1 MNRATAASKE
11 AWGFSAVEEFW
22 SRFSPLSPYGK
33 DEKALRL
40 VLGDAALI
48 ERRYDETEAV
58 AKFLKRNASDPSLRD
73 RVCYHLKRIPRLP
86 EGERGSGERYELI
99 ELFQIKKFIANYRA
113 ILGLL
118 DPELREAFGLRFES
132 EGLRDRLLLGGS
144 DPETFFVS
152 DAYDERL
159 ADLRAEIGAIDRD
172 LFGLRR
178 GAREAL
184 RARYGLDFAGRDFL
198 VVPAGSAKSDF
209 ADSGALFVE
218 AYDRSSFIVRPKPGK
233 AELDLEAARSAAAE
247 REKSVEE
254 EVLAGLSRLAAS
266 ELPRLSSYASSLAA
280 FDLALAR
287 ELLAEELGLSRPVLS
302 AAPAAGELAS
312 PPAFM
317 LEKGRYLPCQ
327 WACERLGL
335 RYQSLDVSL
344 RKPAAVIFGSNM
356 GGKTVAL
363 KTLVFFQI
371 LAQAGFFVPA
381 ARFETG
387 VYERIHYVGELSEG
401 RGSGEESAGLSGFG
415 FEIRSFVGAVGE
427 QRAGSLFAVFD
438 EFARTTSSEE
448 AEAILSAALERLALE
463 PGCRTVFST
472 HFKGIERITG
482 VGYLRM
488 KGLDRE
494 AARLAM
500 AEADEAI
507 GDRIRRINGMME
519 YTLMADDEPGSDGS
533 DAVLIASLLGLD
545 AKIVERAA
553 ELYEQGRKKLSDI
566 NSGEK

>member
-1 MNRATAASKE
+1 MSRVTAASKE
-11 AWGFSAVEEFW
+11 AWSFSAVEEFW
-22 SRFSPLSPYGK
+22 ARFSPLSPYGK
-33 DEKALRL
+33 DMKALRL
-40 VLGDAALI
+40 VLSDAGEI
-48 ERRYDETEAV
+48 EKRYDETEAV
-58 AKFLKRNASDPSLRD
+58 AKFLKRKAADSSVRD
-73 RVCYHLKRIPRLP
+73 RVSYHLKRIPRLP
-86 EGERGSGERYELI
+86 EGVRGSGERYELI

-144 DPETFFVS
+144 DPETFFIS

-159 ADLRAEIGAIDRD
+159 ADLRAEIGGIDRE
-172 LFGLRR
+172 LFELRR
-178 GAREAL
+178 GALEAL
-184 RARYGLDFAGRDFL
+184 RTEYGLDFAGRDFL
-198 VVPAGSAKSDF
+198 VVPANSAKGDF
-209 ADSGALFVE
+209 IGSEALFVE
-218 AYDRSSFIVRPKPGK
+218 AYDRASFIVRPKPGK
-233 AELDLEAARSAAAE
+233 KELDLEAERSAAAE

-254 EVLAGLSRLAAS
+254 EVLAGLSRLAA
-266 ELPRLSSYASSLAA
+266 EEIPRLSSYASSLAA

-287 ELLAEELGLSRPVLS
+287 ELLVEVLGLSRPVLS
-302 AAPAAGELAS
+302 AASAAGAGEA
-312 PPAFM
+312 PPA
-317 LEKGRYLPCQ
+317 LRLDKGRYLPCQ

-344 RKPAAVIFGSNM
+344 REPAAAIFGSNM

-387 VYERIHYVGELSEG
+387 VYARIHYVGELSEG
-401 RGSGEESAGLSGFG
+401 AGSGEESAGLSGFG
-415 FEIRSFVGAVGE
+415 FEIRSFVDAVGE
-427 QRAGSLFAVFD
+427 RSGSLFAVFD

-448 AEAILSAALERLALE
+448 AEAILSAALERLARE

-472 HFKGIERITG
+472 HFKGIERIAG

-488 KGLDRE
+488 KGLDRD

-519 YTLMADDEPGSDGS
+519 YTLVADDGPGPDGS

-545 AKIVERAA
+545 ARIVDRAA